1 MTEQHSI
8 LAQQVNRGGRGLT
21 EALNEFFSSP
31 LGEIV
36 GYFLDLVALFLIGLG
51 LWLIL
56 KALKAPNPASE
67 ILKKALWPFLGVP
80 LVLSLSWTTSVNGI
94 FESLI
99 KAFFDSVSTLV
110 PGL

>member
-1 MTEQHSI
+1 MTDPLLI
-8 LAQQVNRGGRGLT
+8 LAQVNRGGRGLQ
-21 EALNEFFSSP
+21 ESLNNFFTSP
-31 LGEIV
+31 LGQIV
-36 GYFLDLVALFLIGLG
+36 GHFLDLVALGLIGLG

-99 KAFFDSVSTLV
+99 KAFFDSVALLI